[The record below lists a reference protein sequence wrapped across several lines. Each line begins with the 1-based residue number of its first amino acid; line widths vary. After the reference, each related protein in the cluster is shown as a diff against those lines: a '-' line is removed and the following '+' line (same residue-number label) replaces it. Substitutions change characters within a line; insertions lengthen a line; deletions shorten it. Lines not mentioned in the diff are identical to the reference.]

1 MPGLNAGAGY
11 VCDVRSHITIYFR
24 DGSSVTLYSGSNNQ
38 NVINNYCSS
47 INIKESLF
55 KQSSNSIVGN
65 ITGNSCNLKIISI
78 NKELIPQNINSSH
91 YGLMDDTAYI
101 DISLDYKIKYI
112 DDIDTTVSK
121 TDISLGRW
129 YVQSWEG
136 GTDSNKS
143 NEITIVAVDRLS
155 KIKNIPLS
163 RIKLQEKINAK
174 SYLVYIKNI
183 INNKLPSPLKLDIS
197 DDKIDMFNNTND
209 YNLIL
214 NNIDRDS
221 VEDMFNNIAENTLT
235 WIWVDRA
242 GCLCTDWLLD
252 EYSQEPVAV
261 FDGSKNIFSYNSN
274 VGSVSKYRGVQVEY
288 ITGISYTSEKVLNIS
303 GASFNA
309 NENILNN
316 VTMSKDNVLTIDTI
330 SVNNKDIEVEV
341 LAWYKNSID
350 LVVRNESQYY
360 SDIAIDV
367 FGIVVNEHYSTVTA
381 YLTNDNTYTD
391 TGNILKIRNRIL
403 RRENINDYVRG
414 LIKLLRCKSTMVS
427 CTGPIDPDIKLDDCI
442 NVIGSKLGV
451 NDTDTIPHKVTGI
464 NISLKSGGNY
474 SATYDLMQVIT
485 DSRQADDIIY
495 SNITYLYNAC
505 YNFID
510 PDLRVLTPAEEEVV
524 MEAYG
529 NDLEELYDAC
539 VGGELR

>member
-1 MPGLNAGAGY
+1 MPELNAGAGY

-24 DGSSVTLYSGSNNQ
+24 DGSSVTLDSGSNNQ

-65 ITGNSCNLKIISI
+65 ITGNSCTLKLVSL
-78 NKELIPQNINSSH
+78 NKELVPQNIKSSH
-91 YGLMDDTAYI
+91 YNLMDDTAFI

-121 TDISLGRW
+121 DNISLGRW

-143 NEITIVAVDRLS
+143 NEIKD
-155 KIKNIPLS
+155 
-163 RIKLQEKINAK
+163 
-174 SYLVYIKNI
+174 I
-183 INNKLPSPLKLDIS
+183 INSKLPSPLKLDIS
-197 DDKIDMFNNTND
+197 NDNIDLFNNTND

-214 NNIDRDS
+214 NNIDRDT

-309 NENILNN
+309 NENILSNI
-316 VTMSKDNVLTIDTI
+316 TMNKDNVLTIDTI

-360 SDIAIDV
+360 SNIDIDV
-367 FGIVVNEHYSTVTA
+367 YGIVVNEHYSTVTA
-381 YLTNDNTYTD
+381 YLENNNTYTN

-403 RRENINDYVRG
+403 RRENIDDYVKG
-414 LIKLLRCKSTMVS
+414 LIKILKCKSTMMS
-427 CTGPIDPDIKLDDCI
+427 CTGPLDPSIKLDDCVA
-442 NVIGSKLGV
+442 VIGSKLGV
-451 NDTDTIPHKVTGI
+451 DDINNIPHKVTGI
-464 NISLKSGGNY
+464 NISLSSGGKY

-495 SNITYLYNAC
+495 SNMTVLYNAC

-510 PDLRVLTPAEEEVV
+510 PDRLKVLTSAENDIV

-529 NDLEELYDAC
+529 DALLDLYDAC
-539 VGGELR
+539 IGGVLNNE